1 MAVALQFTVG
11 ATLERNHGGTSKM
24 WQKCDLEFIVIKVED
39 PVRALIATIY
49 RPPNYRLDK
58 FLPQMEHL
66 LDSLDMMNLQPV
78 IICGDFNEDLISTG
92 KKPIQELLQ
101 IRGYTQMITTATTE
115 KKWIN
120 WPYLNFPTK
129 FLPPAKCTAHI
140 LQLSQSSLLYTEQY
154 WLLIGY
160 LFIYLFILAQCKGAH
175 QYWPFVFCQL

>member
-1 MAVALQFTVG
+1 M
-11 ATLERNHGGTSKM
+11 
-24 WQKCDLEFIVIKVED
+24 
-39 PVRALIATIY
+39 RALIATIY

-115 KKWIN
+115 KK
-120 WPYLNFPTK
+120 
-129 FLPPAKCTAHI
+129 
-140 LQLSQSSLLYTEQY
+140 
-154 WLLIGY
+154 
-160 LFIYLFILAQCKGAH
+160 
-175 QYWPFVFCQL
+175 